1 MSFKH
6 QTGSRKG
13 VSKQFSKTAREKK
26 SKEKKQRAGA
36 KYLHEET
43 PLATAPQVAER
54 TVNSLGK
61 LGSQIF
67 ALSPFSQYFDD
78 WLRSLRQL
86 VSEFEANPTILS
98 DEQFE
103 KERMQ
108 IIQGVEDALAEKR
121 IQESNLT
128 DEAKALADVNH
139 KIAEA
144 DREYTDKT
152 KELSNKR
159 NSEVQRLG
167 NKIREL
173 EDGVSATMAVKFG
186 FFQFKEKKQNQE
198 KLARTEQEL
207 KTTKT
212 QLESSL
218 ASFTAEQEKLHDS
231 YQKRKQ
237 ELSEESDRLHKELEK
252 LETDTSTE
260 ARQTACNALAE
271 SINSLL
277 KRMPAVTQ
285 T

>member
-13 VSKQFSKTAREKK
+13 NSKQFSKTTHEKK

-36 KYLHEET
+36 KYLQEET
-43 PLATAPQVAER
+43 PQATASQVAER

-78 WLRSLRQL
+78 WLLNLRQL
-86 VSEFEANPTILS
+86 VSEFEANPTILP

-103 KERMQ
+103 KQRMQ
-108 IIQGVEDALAEKR
+108 IIQEIEGELAEKR

-139 KIAEA
+139 KIADA

-159 NSEVQRLG
+159 NSEVQRLS

-173 EDGVSATMAVKFG
+173 EDVVSSTMAAKFG

-198 KLARTEQEL
+198 KLAKTEQEL
-207 KTTKT
+207 KTTKN

-237 ELSEESDRLHKELEK
+237 DLNEESDRLHKELEK

-277 KRMPAVTQ
+277 KRMPAVSQ

>member
-13 VSKQFSKTAREKK
+13 ASKQFSKTAREKK

-36 KYLHEET
+36 KYLQEET
-43 PLATAPQVAER
+43 PQATAPEVAEK

-78 WLRSLRQL
+78 WLLNLRQL

-103 KERMQ
+103 KERIQ
-108 IIQGVEDALAEKR
+108 IIQDVEGALAEKR

-139 KIAEA
+139 RLADA
-144 DREYTDKT
+144 DREYTDKS

-159 NSEVQRLG
+159 NSEVQRLS

-173 EDGVSATMAVKFG
+173 EDVASATIAIKFG

-198 KLARTEQEL
+198 KLIKTEQEL
-207 KTTKT
+207 KNTKN

-237 ELSEESDRLHKELEK
+237 DLSEESDRLHKELEK

-260 ARQTACNALAE
+260 ARQTACNALVE

-277 KRMPAVTQ
+277 KRMPTVTQ

>member
-13 VSKQFSKTAREKK
+13 SSKQFSKTAHEKK

-36 KYLHEET
+36 KYLQEET
-43 PLATAPQVAER
+43 PQATTPQVAER
-54 TVNSLGK
+54 TINSLGK

-78 WLRSLRQL
+78 WLLNLRQL
-86 VSEFEANPTILS
+86 ISEFEANPTILS

-103 KERMQ
+103 RERMQ
-108 IIQGVEDALAEKR
+108 IIQDVEGALAEKR

-139 KIAEA
+139 KIADA
-144 DREYTDKT
+144 DREYTDET

-159 NSEVQRLG
+159 NSEVQRLS

-173 EDGVSATMAVKFG
+173 EDTISATEEAKFG

-198 KLARTEQEL
+198 KLVRTQHEL
-207 KTTKT
+207 KANRT
-212 QLESSL
+212 QLETSL

-231 YQKRKQ
+231 YQKHKQ
-237 ELSEESDRLHKELEK
+237 DLSEESDHLHKKLEK
-252 LETDTSTE
+252 LETDTSAE

-277 KRMPAVTQ
+277 KRMPAVAQ